1 MKASKLLL
9 GLCAGVSVGYTLV
22 RTVQAVREYATP
34 SPELPRDARAYAE
47 YRRAL
52 DVAGTI
58 RGLASSYYIAYGA
71 PGRWTDRATR
81 WAPAWLRPAL
91 FTVPMVVASSL
102 ADLPV
107 SFIESYTPERRYG
120 LSDQSVAA
128 WLEEYV
134 KGTGLSAGFSALVLS
149 LFGIAV
155 RHRPRSWPIVA
166 AAGTLPLL
174 VAMNLVVPLWILPMF
189 NKFVPVNGPL
199 EHRVRAL
206 AARFGAATAEIL
218 RMDMSRQTRKANAFV
233 TGIGGT
239 HRIVLG
245 DTLIEGFT
253 PEEIEFVVA
262 HELGHYV
269 TKDTWRMIA
278 VSELAAIVLFVWT
291 QRVTPVRDRARL
303 RKRPLLLA
311 RFIVTMTFASQVLRP
326 LLLAF
331 SRSREWAADD
341 FALEATNDV
350 TNGAAALA
358 RLREQNLAD
367 DDPPRWYELFFS
379 SHPALKDRIAKLEAA
394 EAP

>member
-1 MKASKLLL
+1 MKARKLLL
-9 GLCAGVSVGYTLV
+9 GLCAGISIGYALV
-22 RTVQAVREYATP
+22 RTVQAVREYRTP

-47 YRRAL
+47 YHRAL

-58 RGLASSYYIAYGA
+58 RSLASTYFIAYGA

-91 FTVPMVVASSL
+91 FAIPIVAVSSL
-102 ADLPV
+102 ADLPGAFV
-107 SFIESYTPERRYG
+107 ENYTPERRYG
-120 LSDQSVAA
+120 LSDQSIAA
-128 WLEEYV
+128 WLEEYA
-134 KGTGLSAGFSALVLS
+134 KGTALSAAFSAIVLG

-155 RHRPRSWPIVA
+155 RHAPRTWPLVA

-174 VAMNLVVPLWILPMF
+174 VAMNVVVPLWILPMF

-199 EHRVRAL
+199 EHRIRTL
-206 AARFGAATAEIL
+206 AARFGAGTAEIL

-245 DTLIEGFT
+245 DTLIDGFT
-253 PEEIEFVVA
+253 PEEVEFVVA

-278 VSELAAIVLFVWT
+278 VSELAAIVLFFWA
-291 QRVTPVRDRARL
+291 QRATPVRHRARM
-303 RKRPLLLA
+303 RRRPLLLA
-311 RFIVTMTFASQVLRP
+311 RFVVTMTVVSQLLRP

-331 SRSREWAADD
+331 SRSREWAADG
-341 FALEATNDV
+341 FGLAATGDAV
-350 TNGAAALA
+350 NGAAALA

-367 DDPPRWYELFFS
+367 DAPPHWYELFFS

-394 EAP
+394 EV

>member
-1 MKASKLLL
+1 MKARKLLL
-9 GLCAGVSVGYTLV
+9 GLCAGVSIGYTLV
-22 RTVQAVREYATP
+22 RTVQAVREYQAP

-47 YRRAL
+47 YHRAL
-52 DVAGTI
+52 DVVGAI
-58 RGLASSYYIAYGA
+58 RGLASTYFIAYGA
-71 PGRWTDRATR
+71 PGRWADRATS
-81 WAPAWLRPAL
+81 WAPAWLRPVL
-91 FTVPMVVASSL
+91 FAIPIVAVSSL
-102 ADLPV
+102 ADLPG
-107 SFIESYTPERRYG
+107 SFVESYTPERRYG
-120 LSDQSVAA
+120 LSDQSIAA
-128 WLEEYV
+128 WLEEYA
-134 KGTGLSAGFSALVLS
+134 KGTALSAAFSAIALG

-155 RHRPRSWPIVA
+155 RHAPRTWPLVA

-199 EHRVRAL
+199 EHRIRAL
-206 AARFGAATAEIL
+206 AARFGAGTAEIL

-245 DTLIEGFT
+245 DTLIDGFT

-278 VSELAAIVLFVWT
+278 ASELAAIVLFLWA
-291 QRVTPVRDRARL
+291 QRATPVKHRARM
-303 RKRPLLLA
+303 RRRPLLLA
-311 RFIVTMTFASQVLRP
+311 RFVVTMTFVSQLLRP
-326 LLLAF
+326 LLLSF

-341 FALEATNDV
+341 FGLAATGDAAS
-350 TNGAAALA
+350 GAAALA

-379 SHPALKDRIAKLEAA
+379 SHPALKQRIAKLEAA
-394 EAP
+394 EV